1 MEVNFLSLYFQAL
14 KKCGLGLLL
23 IYLLFTF
30 FDQSLTV
37 LMEANLRSPNGA
49 TGGVFFLGA
58 LYLTNSIFFTTLAT
72 ITCIFGITKLS
83 NSWWQFIERYL
94 NQSCIEVVRAW
105 GKVLGWS
112 LFLIIPGFIKYLQ
125 YLLVPFVVIIDPKYQ
140 SGEKDALTA
149 SATIFKKHWLSLLLA
164 VLGFQVVWSYISVDL
179 FDAYRMILT
188 TPVQA
193 IFVSALE
200 AMIFLL
206 YILVIF
212 KRIQKSQIEVTNEPA
227 L

>member
-1 MEVNFLSLYFQAL
+1 M
-14 KKCGLGLLL
+14 L

-37 LMEANLRSPNGA
+37 LMESNLRSPNGA

-72 ITCIFGITKLS
+72 LTCIFGVTQFS
-83 NSWWQFIERYL
+83 ESWWQFLERYF

-105 GKVLGWS
+105 GKVLSWS
-112 LFLIIPGFIKYLQ
+112 LLLIIPGFIKYLQ
-125 YLLVPFVVIIDPKYQ
+125 CLLVPFVVIVDAKYKA
-140 SGEKDALTA
+140 GESDALAA
-149 SATIFKKHWLSLLLA
+149 SAAIFKKHWLSLLTA
-164 VLGFQVVWSYISVDL
+164 VIGFQVVWSYVSVDL
-179 FDAYRMILT
+179 FDAYRMVLN

-193 IFVSALE
+193 VFISALE

-212 KRIQKSQIEVTNEPA
+212 RQIQKSQIEGP